1 MAFRYMSRHF
11 RQLLSNNLPMFITMI
26 FLNGLMSM
34 IFLFPKIFQ
43 QLTTLQETEMK
54 REPFSQGIKSIGML
68 HFFNGVLLIVCLI
81 LILFALFF
89 LISHTAIS
97 VKQFVGLEK
106 ETLQTRYQLVI
117 DEKYVFKE
125 FFLSRFF
132 ILILG
137 APINYVI
144 SILLQQMIVTKVMAF
159 YEMDHLKLIEVWFIP
174 LLTAGVFV
182 LYLDYLMRKY
192 AKKLYQNTVISKEF

>member
-1 MAFRYMSRHF
+1 
-11 RQLLSNNLPMFITMI
+11 
-26 FLNGLMSM
+26 M